1 MNNKDEV
8 GEWKG
13 AEDAAEFWASQYGKS
28 EKEFR
33 GGAAAPSKAHAGAPA
48 GNLLAEVQARALA
61 VGETFKHV
69 EKNAHKKN
77 PDALP
82 EVPVKKTPVASQLTT
97 KAPEVRKEPKKEMR
111 FNTWYLE
118 NFGKEV
124 LKFDSEDDVSPSYG
138 FVLINCKDTQVVIV
152 GKCKQVMLEACT
164 NVKVVFD
171 SVVTSA
177 EVINCKKV
185 TFTIKDV

>member
-1 MNNKDEV
+1 MNNKDEI
-8 GEWKG
+8 GDWKG
-13 AEDAAEFWASQYGKS
+13 AADAAEFWASQYGKS

-33 GGAAAPSKAHAGAPA
+33 GGAAPSKAPAGGPA
-48 GNLLAEVQARALA
+48 GNLLAEVQAKALA
-61 VGETFKHV
+61 IGGTFKHV
-69 EKNAHKKN
+69 EKNSNKKN

-82 EVPVKKTPVASQLTT
+82 EVPVKKAPAPVQA
-97 KAPEVRKEPKKEMR
+97 KAPAVVKEPKKEMK

-118 NFGKEV
+118 NYGKEV
-124 LKFDSEDDVSPSYG
+124 LKFEGEDDVSPSYG

-177 EVINCKKV
+177 EVINCKKI
-185 TFTIKDV
+185 TFTIKEL